1 LKQYKVLLV
10 DDEKLQLETL
20 RDYIDWEEMNLQ
32 VIGTCKNGREALKNT
47 LELRPDI
54 VLTDVKMPIMDG
66 LEFARQLKS
75 YNTKT
80 KVVFLS
86 GYDEF
91 RFVKSALNTDASGY
105 LLKPIDVDELKDVV
119 SKLIIKIEEE
129 KVTSDSITAFE
140 EQYLKNLMF
149 EQDTLIIK

>member
-1 LKQYKVLLV
+1 
-10 DDEKLQLETL
+10 
-20 RDYIDWEEMNLQ
+20 
-32 VIGTCKNGREALKNT
+32 
-47 LELRPDI
+47 
-54 VLTDVKMPIMDG
+54 MDG
-66 LEFARQLKS
+66 LEFARQLKG

-129 KVTSDSITAFE
+129 KVTFDSITEFQ
-140 EQYLKNLMF
+140 EQCLKNLLV
-149 EQDTLIIK
+149 EQDTLIIKEQYESLSKMTTFNNGINKPSFKLIIASIDNSYNNKNHSAYI